1 LIKKLLIFLIL
12 FSSNFAFATFEHFSP
27 LITKV
32 VFQDPTVVLHRDGY
46 LYFNGFE
53 GPGQIEIYS
62 IIGNKIFETST
73 QDLFQF
79 KLISPLESGN
89 MYIIRVNSNGKIKNF
104 KIVSS

>member
-1 LIKKLLIFLIL
+1 
-12 FSSNFAFATFEHFSP
+12 NFAFATFEHLSP

-89 MYIIRVNSNGKIKNF
+89 MYIIRVNSNGIIKTF